1 MERTYVRCY
10 GFFVASG
17 VSRIII
23 SEGKDG
29 ANSRSL
35 LRILRGIRREPD
47 HFFGRG
53 KMERTHVRCYGF
65 FVASGVS
72 RIIFSEGE
80 DGANSRSLLRIYLR
94 HN

>member
-53 KMERTHVRCYGF
+53 RWSELTF
-65 FVASGVS
+65 AATD
-72 RIIFSEGE
+72 IFT
-80 DGANSRSLLRIYLR
+80 A
-94 HN
+94 